1 MPSPRKSFGQI
12 DPFTWETGLSAHAHR
27 HRTFSC
33 HKKQFG
39 RILSAKSVSKV
50 TKVCLRGQ
58 IPIPHLRQAVA
69 HGTCCF
75 QDQYDWGFA
84 QETWWTASTED
95 AWCESSTSDFFSGFS
110 DIFKFQVFCELYNDV
125 QHCFICVSYLWR
137 TQRWDSIGQVASIA
151 PVPALSEGNRGRP
164 CSDTPWTQWKP
175 RQGHCPTRRTQGA
188 MNWQASGVSG
198 DQNDGNDDL
207 FWWHFR
213 VFSA

>member
-1 MPSPRKSFGQI
+1 MPSPRKIVWPDRSI
-12 DPFTWETGLSAHAHR
+12 HMRTGLSAHAHR
-27 HRTFSC
+27 HRTFRC

-39 RILSAKSVSKV
+39 RISSAKSASKV

-58 IPIPHLRQAVA
+58 SRIPHLRQAVA

-95 AWCESSTSDFFSGFS
+95 AWCESSTSDFFSVFS
-110 DIFKFQVFCELYNDV
+110 DMIKKFQVFCEFYNDL

-164 CSDTPWTQWKP
+164 CSDTP
-175 RQGHCPTRRTQGA
+175 
-188 MNWQASGVSG
+188 
-198 DQNDGNDDL
+198 
-207 FWWHFR
+207 
-213 VFSA
+213 

>member
-39 RILSAKSVSKV
+39 RISSAKSVSKV

-95 AWCESSTSDFFSGFS
+95 AWCESSTSDFFRCFPIWSKK
-110 DIFKFQVFCELYNDV
+110 FKCPVSSTMMFNN
-125 QHCFICVSYLWR
+125 VSY
-137 TQRWDSIGQVASIA
+137 ASHTCG
-151 PVPALSEGNRGRP
+151 VLKGG
-164 CSDTPWTQWKP
+164 TPLGKSLQLPQCQPWVKAT
-175 RQGHCPTRRTQGA
+175 G
-188 MNWQASGVSG
+188 
-198 DQNDGNDDL
+198 
-207 FWWHFR
+207 
-213 VFSA
+213 